1 MKTQYLGLEKI
12 NGPLVYLKTPDLISY
27 NEQIELILKNGERR
41 IGNVVATNEDVTII
55 QVYEGTTGID
65 VDSVRT
71 ELNGKPL
78 EVKLSKDMLG
88 RVFNGIGKPIDGLG
102 EIKEDISRDINGI
115 PMNPISR
122 KYPRNYIETGISVID
137 G

>member
-27 NEQIELILKNGERR
+27 NEQIELVLKNGERR

-78 EVKLSKDMLG
+78 EVKLSKDAWKS
-88 RVFNGIGKPIDGLG
+88 F
-102 EIKEDISRDINGI
+102 
-115 PMNPISR
+115 
-122 KYPRNYIETGISVID
+122 
-137 G
+137 